1 MKTSRLR
8 GMMGRSSMRK
18 VIQACAAKTALC
30 MAAVL
35 PFTQLSFAD
44 PVFVFGG
51 DARLR
56 YDFIDQ
62 DNFADTSSALTL
74 SARAAVE
81 WTPSDWLSGLIE
93 VEGVGAIIDDFSDLP
108 GPALDKPLIP
118 DPDHVDVNRL
128 QIQADLGQGSFI
140 TLGRQTLRIDDQRFL
155 GMAPF
160 RQNTRSYDAVRFSAR
175 TQGTHTF
182 QAGYIAKVNRP
193 LGNRTPLGE
202 FDSDSWFANANV
214 QTPLGRVGVFHYAF
228 DLETGPDAN
237 RNRSLSSQTSGVRFD
252 GRYHRSALKFD
263 FEASYAHQTDH
274 ADNPLNYSA
283 DYYLVDV
290 KTFVANVE
298 ASLRHEVLGAG
309 GAQSFQTPL
318 ASLHKFQ
325 GEADVF
331 LSTPID
337 GIADTS
343 LSLKYNGGA
352 LGPFQ
357 DITPTVR
364 VHQFEADRGGATYG
378 QEIDL
383 VLQAKLS
390 DFKLKLALTDYR
402 ADAFASDRQR
412 LFASI
417 SKRF

>member
-1 MKTSRLR
+1 MMKT
-8 GMMGRSSMRK
+8 M
-18 VIQACAAKTALC
+18 QACLARASLC
-30 MAAVL
+30 AAVL
-35 PFTQLSFAD
+35 LPFAEVSFAD
-44 PVFVFGG
+44 PTFVFGG
-51 DARLR
+51 DARLLF
-56 YDFIDQ
+56 DHIDQ
-62 DNFADTSSALTL
+62 DSFPDTSTALTL
-74 SARAAVE
+74 SVRASAE
-81 WTPSDWLSGLIE
+81 WTAVDWLSGLIE
-93 VEGVGAIIDDFSDLP
+93 IEGVGALIDDFSDLP
-108 GPALDKPLIP
+108 GPGLNKPLIP
-118 DPDHVDVNRL
+118 DPDHLDINRL
-128 QIQADLGQGSFI
+128 QIQADLGQDSFI

-160 RQNTRSYDAVRFSAR
+160 RQNTRSYDAVRLSAR
-175 TQGTHTF
+175 TQSAHTF

-202 FDSDSWFANANV
+202 FESDSWFANANV
-214 QTPLGRVGVFHYAF
+214 QTPIGRVGLFHYAL

-237 RNRSLSSQTSGVRFD
+237 RNRTLSSQTSGIRFD
-252 GRYHRSALKFD
+252 GRYHRSDLKFD
-263 FEASYAHQTDH
+263 FEASYAQQTDH
-274 ADNPLNYSA
+274 ADNPLSYSA

-290 KTFVANVE
+290 KTFIASLE
-298 ASLRHEVLGAG
+298 ASLRYEVLGAG
-309 GAQSFQTPL
+309 GAQAFQTPL

-343 LSLKYNGGA
+343 LSLKYNGGSF
-352 LGPFQ
+352 GPFK

-383 VLQAKLS
+383 AVQAKLA
-390 DFKLKLALTDYR
+390 DFKLKLALADYR

-412 LFASI
+412 VFAAI

>member
-1 MKTSRLR
+1 MKKAPQAYLARASLYAAALTLFA
-8 GMMGRSSMRK
+8 K
-18 VIQACAAKTALC
+18 V
-30 MAAVL
+30 
-35 PFTQLSFAD
+35 SFAD
-44 PVFVFGG
+44 PVFVVSG

-56 YDFIDQ
+56 YDHIDQ
-62 DNFADTSSALTL
+62 ENFPDESTALTL
-74 SARAAVE
+74 SARASVE

-93 VEGVGAIIDDFSDLP
+93 IGGVGAIVDDFSDQP
-108 GPALDKPLIP
+108 GSGLDKPLIP
-118 DPDHVDVNRL
+118 DPDHLDINRL
-128 QIQADLGQGSFI
+128 QIQADLGQDSFV

-160 RQNTRSYDAVRFSAR
+160 RQNTRSYDAVRLSAR
-175 TQGTHTF
+175 TQNTHTF
-182 QAGYIAKVNRP
+182 QVGYIAKVNRP
-193 LGNRTPLGE
+193 LGNRTALGE
-202 FDSDSWFANANV
+202 FDSNSWFGNANF
-214 QTPLGRVGVFHYAF
+214 QTALGRVGVFHYAL
-228 DLETGPDAN
+228 DLETGPNAN
-237 RNRSLSSQTSGVRFD
+237 RNRALSSQTSGVRFD
-252 GRYHRSALKFD
+252 GRYHRSDLKFD
-263 FEASYAHQTDH
+263 FEASYARQSDH

-290 KTFVANVE
+290 KTFIGNLE
-298 ASLRHEVLGAG
+298 ASFRHEVLGSG

-343 LSLKYNGGA
+343 VALKYNGGTFGS
-352 LGPFQ
+352 LK

-364 VHQFEADRGGATYG
+364 LHQFEADSGGATYG

-383 VLQAKLS
+383 VLQAKLA
-390 DFKLKLALTDYR
+390 DFKLKIALADYR
-402 ADAFASDRQR
+402 ADSFAADRR
-412 LFASI
+412 RVFASI

>member
-1 MKTSRLR
+1 M
-8 GMMGRSSMRK
+8 
-18 VIQACAAKTALC
+18 AKTTLCVAAL
-30 MAAVL
+30 L
-35 PFTQLSFAD
+35 PLSQVSFAD
-44 PVFVFGG
+44 PIFVFGG

-56 YDFIDQ
+56 YDFVDQ
-62 DNFADTSSALTL
+62 NNFPETSNALTL
-74 SARAAVE
+74 SARAALE
-81 WTPSDWLSGLIE
+81 WTPADWLSGLIE
-93 VEGVGAIIDDFSDLP
+93 VEGVGAIVDDFSDLP

-118 DPDHVDVNRL
+118 DPDHLDINRL
-128 QIQADLGQGSFI
+128 QIQADLGQGGFV

-160 RQNTRSYDAVRFSAR
+160 RQNTRSYDAVRLSAR
-175 TQGTHTF
+175 TQSTHTF

-193 LGNRTPLGE
+193 LGNRTVIGE
-202 FDSDSWFANANV
+202 FDSDSWFANANF
-214 QTPLGRVGVFHYAF
+214 QTPAGRVGVFHYAL

-237 RNRSLSSQTSGVRFD
+237 RNRTLSSQTSGIRFD
-252 GRYHRSALKFD
+252 GRYHRSNLKLD

-274 ADNPLNYSA
+274 ADNPLSYSA
-283 DYYLVDV
+283 DYYLVDL
-290 KTFVANVE
+290 KTFIANLE

-309 GAQSFQTPL
+309 GAQAFQTPL

-343 LSLKYNGGA
+343 LSFKYNGGA
-352 LGPFQ
+352 FGPFK
-357 DITPTVR
+357 DITPKISL
-364 VHQFEADRGGATYG
+364 HQFKADRGGATYG

-383 VLQAKLS
+383 VLQAKLA
-390 DFKLKLALTDYR
+390 DFKLKLSLSDYN